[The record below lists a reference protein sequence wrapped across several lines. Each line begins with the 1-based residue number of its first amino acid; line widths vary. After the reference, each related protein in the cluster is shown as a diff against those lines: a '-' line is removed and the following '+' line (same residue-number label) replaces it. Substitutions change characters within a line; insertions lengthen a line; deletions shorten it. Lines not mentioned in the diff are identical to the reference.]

1 MSEQMNV
8 NLAIIPNEVCKCGS
22 VFWKQVMLTKRVKGL
37 LIGSSQ
43 DQIANVPILMCHSCE
58 EVLPDHLIFTKEIIK
73 PTLKI
78 S

>member
-1 MSEQMNV
+1 MSEQVNV

-22 VFWKQVMLTKRVKGL
+22 LLWKQVMLTKRVKGL

-43 DQIANVPILMCHSCE
+43 DQIANVPILICHSCE
-58 EVLPDHLIFTKEIIK
+58 EVFPDHVVFTKEIIK
-73 PTLKI
+73 PTSKI